1 LQITWL
7 FSIFV
12 KKLAMDNM
20 IPRQL
25 SALLKRYLKNFKA
38 VAILGP
44 RQCGKSTLAKQI
56 IKAFPDSIYIDLESP
71 ADRIKLSEPQLFLTS
86 VAGQIVCIDE
96 IQLMPELFSTLRG
109 IIDQK
114 NLPGQ
119 FLILGSASRDL
130 IRQSSETLAGRI
142 IYLELTPFLF
152 EELGLNSDNV
162 LQYVSKGGFPN
173 SYLAND
179 EELSYAWRRSFISS
193 FLERDIAQL
202 GFNYPPETMRRLW
215 TFIAHSQGQMVN
227 LSEFGQLLGISH
239 TTVRKYI
246 DLLSATYMIRVLPP
260 FENNIKKRLAK
271 TPRMYIRDTGIL
283 HNLLNIRDLNTLFS
297 HPVFG
302 ASWETMVIENILST
316 IDCDK
321 AGFYRTMNGAE
332 IDLVI
337 ERNGIRVGIECKSSL
352 TPTVERGMY
361 TCMEDLQL
369 KEAFVAAPVSSSY
382 FLKENIRVMP
392 IQELLPELKRKLNV

>member
-1 LQITWL
+1 
-7 FSIFV
+7 
-12 KKLAMDNM
+12 MDQM

-25 SALLKRYLKNFKA
+25 SALLKRYLENFKA

-71 ADRIKLSEPQLFLTS
+71 ADRIKLSEPQLFFTS

-114 NLPGQ
+114 NQPGQ

-152 EELGLNSDNV
+152 EELALTSENV
-162 LQYVSKGGFPN
+162 LQYVSKGGFPI
-173 SYLAND
+173 SYLAID
-179 EELSYAWRRSFISS
+179 EELSFAWRRSFISS

-271 TPRMYIRDTGIL
+271 TPRMYIRDTGVL

-302 ASWETMVIENILST
+302 VSWETMVIENILST
-316 IDCDK
+316 IDYDK

-369 KEAFVAAPVSSSY
+369 KEVFVAAPVSSSY

-392 IQELLPELKRKLNV
+392 LQELLPELKRKLNV

>member
-1 LQITWL
+1 
-7 FSIFV
+7 
-12 KKLAMDNM
+12 MDQL
-20 IPRQL
+20 IPRQQG
-25 SALLKRYLKNFKA
+25 AFLKRYLDNFKA

-56 IKAFPDSIYIDLESP
+56 LKSYSESIYIDLESA
-71 ADRIKLSEPQLFLTS
+71 ADRIKLSEPQLFLNS
-86 VAGQIVCIDE
+86 VAGKIICIDE

-142 IYLELTPFLF
+142 VYIELTPFLH
-152 EELGLNSDNV
+152 EELALNSENV
-162 LQYVSKGGFPN
+162 LHYVSKGGFPD
-173 SYLAND
+173 SYLATD
-179 EELSYAWRRSFISS
+179 EELSFVWRRSFIST

-246 DLLSATYMIRVLPP
+246 DLLSATYMVRILPP

-271 TPRMYIRDTGIL
+271 TPKIYIRDSGIL
-283 HNLLNIRDLNTLFS
+283 HSLLNIRDLNTLFS
-297 HPVFG
+297 HPVLG
-302 ASWETMVIENILST
+302 ASWETMVIENILGT

-352 TPTVERGMY
+352 TPSVERGIY

-369 KEAFVAAPVSSSY
+369 NEAFVAAPVSSSY

-392 IQELLPELKRKLNV
+392 LNELLSELKRKLNV

>member
-1 LQITWL
+1 MKQ
-7 FSIFV
+7 
-12 KKLAMDNM
+12 M
-20 IPRQL
+20 IPRQINTI
-25 SALLKRYLKNFKA
+25 LKRYLTNFKA

-44 RQCGKSTLAKQI
+44 RQCGKSTLAKGI
-56 IKAFPDSIYIDLESP
+56 LESFPHNVYLDLENP
-71 ADRIKLSEPQLFLTS
+71 ADRIKLTEPVLFFKS
-86 VAGQIVCIDE
+86 VVGYIICIDE

-109 IIDQK
+109 VIDQS

-142 IYLELTPFLF
+142 IYLELTPFQY
-152 EELGLNSDNV
+152 EEIGLNSENV
-162 LQYVSKGGFPN
+162 LPYVSKGGFPD
-173 SYLAND
+173 SFLAAD
-179 EELSYAWRRSFISS
+179 EELSFAWRKSFISS

-246 DLLSATYMIRVLPP
+246 DLLTATYMLRVLPP
-260 FENNIKKRLAK
+260 FESNVKKRLAK
-271 TPRMYIRDTGIL
+271 TPRIYIRDSGIL
-283 HNLLNIRDLNTLFS
+283 HSLLNIRDLNTLFS
-297 HPVFG
+297 HPVLG
-302 ASWETMVIENILST
+302 VSWETMVIENILGK

-352 TPTVERGMY
+352 TPSVERGLY

-369 KEAFVAAPVSSSY
+369 KEAFVVAPVTSSY
-382 FLKENIRVMP
+382 YLKENIRVMP
-392 IQELLPELKRKLNV
+392 LHELLPELRKKFNI

>member
-1 LQITWL
+1 MNQL
-7 FSIFV
+7 
-12 KKLAMDNM
+12 
-20 IPRQL
+20 IPRQQG
-25 SALLKRYLKNFKA
+25 AFLKRYLDNFKA

-56 IKAFPDSIYIDLESP
+56 LKSFAESIYIDLESA
-71 ADRIKLSEPQLFLTS
+71 ADRIKLSEPQLFFNS
-86 VAGQIVCIDE
+86 VAGKIICIDE
-96 IQLMPELFSTLRG
+96 IQLMPQLFSTLRG

-130 IRQSSETLAGRI
+130 IHQSSETLAGRI
-142 IYLELTPFLF
+142 IYLELTPFLH
-152 EELGLNSDNV
+152 EELGLSSENV
-162 LQYVSKGGFPN
+162 LHYVSKGGFPD
-173 SYLAND
+173 SYLAAD
-179 EELSYAWRRSFISS
+179 EELSFVWRRSFIST

-246 DLLSATYMIRVLPP
+246 DLLSATYMVRILPP
-260 FENNIKKRLAK
+260 FENNVKKRLAK
-271 TPRMYIRDTGIL
+271 TPRIYIRDSGIL
-283 HNLLNIRDLNTLFS
+283 HSLLNIRDLNTLFS
-297 HPVFG
+297 HPVLG
-302 ASWETMVIENILST
+302 ASWETMVIENILGT

-337 ERNGIRVGIECKSSL
+337 ERNGVRVGIECKSSL
-352 TPTVERGMY
+352 TPSVERGIY
-361 TCMEDLQL
+361 SCMEDLHL
-369 KEAFVAAPVSSSY
+369 NVAYVAAPVSSSY
-382 FLKENIRVMP
+382 FLKENICVMP
-392 IQELLPELKRKLNV
+392 LNELLSELKRKLNV